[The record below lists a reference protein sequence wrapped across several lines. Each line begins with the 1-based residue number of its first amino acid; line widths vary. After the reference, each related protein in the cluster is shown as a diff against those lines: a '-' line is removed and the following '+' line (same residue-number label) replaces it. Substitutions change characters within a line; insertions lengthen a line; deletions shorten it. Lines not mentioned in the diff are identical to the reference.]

1 MMRAGTPD
9 DAVLGHEPRFV
20 YEPSTIDDAR
30 AALERLSKERLASVF
45 VGGGTKLGLGAAPS
59 RLDAVVRTTKLSRV
73 VEYSPSDQVVSVE
86 AGLTLGALQAELGA
100 ERQRLSL
107 DAPWPERATIG
118 GILAAS
124 SFGPLRARSGAV
136 RDLVLGVSLVRA
148 DGVLA
153 RGGGKVV
160 KNVAGFDLPKL
171 ACGSL
176 GTLGLIAAA
185 TLRVHPVPESTE
197 VCVVRGLAAAGVRS
211 LVDKISATQLE
222 PAALLARRS
231 GDGGR
236 WDVALAFEGFGAGV
250 AQQVA
255 RLRGFADVAS
265 TNASDEDPFT
275 AHRHARERA
284 LLSAKIAALPTS
296 FPEVEALLAPL
307 MDLFPRADL
316 ALYPTLGILFVSA
329 SADDMSSVSDAA
341 TVTAL
346 VAARRALGALRGT
359 LTVEAAPAGVRAG
372 IEAWSLPSSLALHKA
387 VKSRFDPDGL
397 LAPGRFVGG
406 I

>member
-1 MMRAGTPD
+1 MKRAATPD
-9 DAVLGHEPRFV
+9 DAVLGREPRVV
-20 YEPSTIDDAR
+20 YEPSTIDEAR
-30 AALERLSKERLASVF
+30 AALESLSRDRLASVF
-45 VGGGTKLGLGAAPS
+45 VGGGTKLQLGAPPS
-59 RLDAVVRTTKLSRV
+59 RLDAVVGTAKLSRI

-86 AGLTLGALQAELGA
+86 AGVTLGSLQAHLGA

-118 GILAAS
+118 GILATS

-185 TLRVHPVPESTE
+185 TLRVHPAPEATE
-197 VCVVRGLAAAGVRS
+197 IAIVRGLDPAAVRS
-211 LVDKISATQLE
+211 LVQEISAAQLE
-222 PAALLARRS
+222 PAALLARGR
-231 GDGGR
+231 GDAGR
-236 WDVALAFEGFGAGV
+236 WDVALKFEGFGAGV
-250 AQQVA
+250 EQQVA
-255 RLRGFADVAS
+255 RLRGFADAAPVG
-265 TNASDEDPFT
+265 ASDEDPFD
-275 AHRHARERA
+275 AHRSARERA
-284 LLSAKIAALPTS
+284 ALRLKIAALPTS
-296 FPEVEALLAPL
+296 FPEVAALLAPL
-307 MDLFPRADL
+307 VGLLAGAEL
-316 ALYPTLGILFVSA
+316 ALYPTLGVLFVSA
-329 SADDMSSVSDAA
+329 SADDLPPASDAA

-346 VAARRALGALRGT
+346 VAARRGLAALRGT
-359 LTVEAAPAGVRAG
+359 VTVEAAPAGVRG
-372 IEAWSLPSSLALHKA
+372 RIEPWSAPSSLALHQA
-387 VKSRFDPDGL
+387 IKSRFDPDGL
-397 LAPGRFVGG
+397 LARGRFVGG